1 MSNIRNSPNLIRNN
15 YGYSRW
21 ADVINYINEMQD
33 KTIYI
38 PNRPANIH
46 SSEEYDLRIDLQGIF
61 PDHSRANVTW
71 FNIQVQENRP
81 RGGVC
86 FVVSFSTFY
95 PRDGLLSHQLSGF
108 TGMALQVDTTVFTTY
123 VHKEGYENWS
133 AHHLNSSTILKA
145 MQQQAYH
152 QLPEC
157 CVFITQ
163 NGNSISSARIPRSP
177 DGVSYT
183 IWTP

>member
-1 MSNIRNSPNLIRNN
+1 MSNIRDSSNLIRNN
-15 YGYSRW
+15 YSHGRW

-46 SSEEYDLRIDLQGIF
+46 SSNDYDLRIDLQGIF

-71 FNIQVQENRP
+71 FNIQVQENRS
-81 RGGVC
+81 RG
-86 FVVSFSTFY
+86 
-95 PRDGLLSHQLSGF
+95 D
-108 TGMALQVDTTVFTTY
+108 ADTTVFTTY

-152 QLPEC
+152 QMPEC
-157 CVFITQ
+157 CVFMTR

-177 DGVSYT
+177 DGVRYT